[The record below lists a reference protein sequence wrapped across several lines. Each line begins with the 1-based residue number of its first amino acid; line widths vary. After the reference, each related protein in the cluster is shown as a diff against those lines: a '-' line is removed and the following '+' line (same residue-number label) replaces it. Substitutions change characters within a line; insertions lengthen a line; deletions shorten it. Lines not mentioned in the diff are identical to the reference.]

1 MEVTCFFQVRWGKGG
16 IQTQAVW
23 LHCKG
28 WGSSLDKTTMGRQ
41 KSSTRLGI
49 PESKGAETHNVL
61 PRDCDRKTLPLYTH
75 LSLSLTSH
83 PLTPPRPCLVKEE
96 AMTMERTLNLSEQP
110 RTTDPDGGR

>member
-1 MEVTCFFQVRWGKGG
+1 MEVTYLFQVRWGKDG
-16 IQTQAVW
+16 IQTQAAW

-28 WGSSLDKTTMGRQ
+28 WGSSLDKTTMDRN

-61 PRDCDRKTLPLYTH
+61 PRDCDRKTLPLHTL

-96 AMTMERTLNLSEQP
+96 AVTMERTLNLSEQP
-110 RTTDPDGGR
+110 GTTDPDGGG